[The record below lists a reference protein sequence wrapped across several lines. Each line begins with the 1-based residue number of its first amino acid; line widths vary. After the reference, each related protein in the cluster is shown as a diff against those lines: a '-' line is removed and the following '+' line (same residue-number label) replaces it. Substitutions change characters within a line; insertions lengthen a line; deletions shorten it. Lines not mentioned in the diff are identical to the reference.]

1 MEVDG
6 GLSREEAE
14 SKARTKT
21 PWPDSLPMGT
31 EELKAATEQPV
42 LGLEI
47 GNVFLNQ
54 WCESVGRS
62 TDAPRPLVLFA
73 GVGLLSSICYKFYF
87 FAPRKTHLNLFLF
100 ILGPSSSARKTT
112 VLDIVTDYLV
122 EVSPHLILPN
132 EFTAEALFSRLAQQP
147 QGTVIVRELN
157 LWLDQSLGADYNR
170 GLASTLGNIYDH
182 TRRITRETVKNGCQ
196 VIENPVLTILGAGVD
211 EYLIAKLKTI
221 QMISGFWPRATLVRL
236 PPRDAQSTRP
246 PGRFVTEPHIV
257 EKLRDIAD
265 RDGREVDFKP
275 IDLHRQ
281 AYASWLYQEAAELD
295 NPNLATGYCRL
306 EWILVKIA
314 ALLELADN
322 PQSKQIEMP
331 AFNDAVT
338 LIEYVRRQMPEF
350 YSEHMRP
357 DEETKIAEWALKFIK
372 KHDQNGTLW
381 VESLLWTPGVLL
393 FLAFLMLF

>member
-1 MEVDG
+1 
-6 GLSREEAE
+6 
-14 SKARTKT
+14 
-21 PWPDSLPMGT
+21 
-31 EELKAATEQPV
+31 
-42 LGLEI
+42 
-47 GNVFLNQ
+47 
-54 WCESVGRS
+54 
-62 TDAPRPLVLFA
+62 
-73 GVGLLSSICYKFYF
+73 
-87 FAPRKTHLNLFLF
+87 
-100 ILGPSSSARKTT
+100 
-112 VLDIVTDYLV
+112 
-122 EVSPHLILPN
+122 
-132 EFTAEALFSRLAQQP
+132 
-147 QGTVIVRELN
+147 
-157 LWLDQSLGADYNR
+157 
-170 GLASTLGNIYDH
+170 
-182 TRRITRETVKNGCQ
+182 
-196 VIENPVLTILGAGVD
+196 
-211 EYLIAKLKTI
+211 
-221 QMISGFWPRATLVRL
+221 MISGFWPRATLVRL
-236 PPRDAQSTRP
+236 PPREAQSTRP

-257 EKLRDIAD
+257 EKLRDIAG

-357 DEETKIAEWALKFIK
+357 DEETKIAEWALRFIK

-381 VESLLWTPGVLL
+381 VPYGDILRSASQYARSKLSGALQRLVETDEIQFTPILSTNRGGRPGIGY
-393 FLAFLMLF
+393 MSNKK